1 MSDNGKA
8 AAAVALIIYLL
19 AWNGS
24 ILIGTAYIVFG
35 LGYSGWWWALAVL
48 LMAGGSEKANL

>member
-1 MSDNGKA
+1 MSANG

-19 AWNGS
+19 VWNGS
-24 ILIGTAYIVFG
+24 ILIGTSYIVFG

-48 LMAGGSEKANL
+48 LMAGGSEKASK